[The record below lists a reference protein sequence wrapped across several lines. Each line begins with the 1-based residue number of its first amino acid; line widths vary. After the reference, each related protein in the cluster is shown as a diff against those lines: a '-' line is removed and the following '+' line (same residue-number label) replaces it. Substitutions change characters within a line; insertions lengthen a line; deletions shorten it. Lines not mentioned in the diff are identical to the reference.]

1 MADEKIFCF
10 GKWYLVVVFANRW
23 RWRSA
28 AFAAHL
34 TEFYELHQ
42 ILFFKIYFQ
51 SGLRLVFFIIFSY
64 SFLVI
69 WPKKKIFDSGKW
81 CLVVA
86 FANRWRWQSAACPTK
101 VFRVVPDL
109 ILKYILKMYCSV
121 PRFLFVCRF
130 FCFQAT
136 VPPECLFFLVAS
148 FSWHRRNEKD
158 GDVLQNKKCK

>member
-51 SGLRLVFFIIFSY
+51 SGLRLVFFY
-64 SFLVI
+64 HFLVFFSRHMAE
-69 WPKKKIFDSGKW
+69 KKDF
-81 CLVVA
+81 
-86 FANRWRWQSAACPTK
+86 
-101 VFRVVPDL
+101 
-109 ILKYILKMYCSV
+109 
-121 PRFLFVCRF
+121 
-130 FCFQAT
+130 
-136 VPPECLFFLVAS
+136 
-148 FSWHRRNEKD
+148 
-158 GDVLQNKKCK
+158 

>member
-51 SGLRLVFFIIFSY
+51 SGLRLVFLSFSRILFSSY
-64 SFLVI
+64 GR
-69 WPKKKIFDSGKW
+69 KK
-81 CLVVA
+81 
-86 FANRWRWQSAACPTK
+86 
-101 VFRVVPDL
+101 
-109 ILKYILKMYCSV
+109 
-121 PRFLFVCRF
+121 RFL
-130 FCFQAT
+130 T
-136 VPPECLFFLVAS
+136 LVSGA
-148 FSWHRRNEKD
+148 
-158 GDVLQNKKCK
+158 